1 MLTSLNQAGPE
12 WRTRTP
18 EGGKTVAEELM
29 RIIQETVPGRQIT
42 LAHIIAKPRPI
53 IYKKL
58 GLNPSIDYTQ
68 SAIGVLTMSP
78 AEMAIIGS
86 DLATK
91 ASDIDLGFLDR
102 FSGTLIFTGTLSHV
116 ETALKEILNFTQ
128 NTLGFAICP
137 ITRS

>member
-1 MLTSLNQAGPE
+1 MLTSLNQVGPE

-116 ETALKEILNFTQ
+116 ETALKEILHFTQ

>member
-1 MLTSLNQAGPE
+1 MA
-12 WRTRTP
+12 
-18 EGGKTVAEELM
+18 AENLM

-58 GLNPSIDYTQ
+58 GLNPSVDYNQ
-68 SAIGVLTMSP
+68 AAIGVLTMTP

-91 ASDIDLGFLDR
+91 ASDIELGFLDR
-102 FSGTLIFTGTLSHV
+102 FSGTLIFTGSLSHV
-116 ETALKEILNFTQ
+116 EAALREILSYAE
-128 NTLGFAICP
+128 NTLGFAICQVS
-137 ITRS
+137 RS

>member
-1 MLTSLNQAGPE
+1 MADDFPT
-12 WRTRTP
+12 
-18 EGGKTVAEELM
+18 

-42 LAHIIAKPRPI
+42 LAHIVARPRPI

-58 GLNPSIDYTQ
+58 GLNPSIDYSQ
-68 SAIGVLTMSP
+68 AAIGVLTMTP

-102 FSGTLIFTGTLSHV
+102 FSGTLIFTGTLANV
-116 ETALKEILNFTQ
+116 EQALREILNYAEHTLHFT
-128 NTLGFAICP
+128 ICP
-137 ITRS
+137 ISRS

>member
-1 MLTSLNQAGPE
+1 M
-12 WRTRTP
+12 
-18 EGGKTVAEELM
+18 AEELM

-42 LAHIIAKPRPI
+42 LAHIIARPRPI
-53 IYKKL
+53 IYRKL
-58 GLNPSIDYTQ
+58 GLNPTLDYNQ
-68 SAIGVLTMSP
+68 AAIGVLTMSP
-78 AEMAIIGS
+78 AEMAIIGA

-91 ASDIDLGFLDR
+91 ASDVDLGFLDR

-116 ETALKEILNFTQ
+116 ETALREILSFTQ

>member
-1 MLTSLNQAGPE
+1 MAADQ
-12 WRTRTP
+12 
-18 EGGKTVAEELM
+18 LM

-58 GLNPSIDYTQ
+58 GLNPALDYSQ

-102 FSGTLIFTGTLSHV
+102 FSGTLIFTGTLSNV
-116 ETALKEILNFTQ
+116 ETALREILSFAEH
-128 NTLGFAICP
+128 TLGFATCP